1 MAKDPWSDLG
11 IPKYLKRKP
20 PLNPVVVRHDSRGR
34 PEIIMPKG
42 DGQNCML
49 LPKNVEPE
57 GLRLFREITEAKKLK
72 QSERLADF
80 VTITRRK
87 KEAERRIKKEA
98 TMAKVAEIIEEYN
111 RLASESGL
119 PLVKKFESLA
129 VGQKRLEKLKNGGVK
144 APKATK
150 APKASDKTAKA
161 TKAPKAS
168 DKTAKATKEP
178 KASDKTAKEE
188 KSQSRRVGGTIVL
201 LTPKNP
207 KKEGSKGAA
216 HFEACRGKP
225 TVAEFVA
232 RFPGAERNARVW
244 LHNFVEEGSVKIE
257 S

>member
-20 PLNPVVVRHDSRGR
+20 PINPVVVRHDSRGR
-34 PEIIMPKG
+34 PEIVMPKG

-57 GLRLFREITEAKKLK
+57 GLRLFREITEARKLK

-80 VTITRRK
+80 VAITRRK

-98 TMAKVAEIIEEYN
+98 VMAKVAEIVEEYN

-144 APKATK
+144 APKAAKEPKAAK
-150 APKASDKTAKA
+150 APKAD
-161 TKAPKAS
+161 KAPKAA
-168 DKTAKATKEP
+168 AKA
-178 KASDKTAKEE
+178 AKEE
-188 KSQSRRVGGTIVL
+188 KPQSRRVGGTIVL
-201 LTPKNP
+201 LTQKNP
-207 KKEGSKGAA
+207 KKEGSKGAE

-232 RFPGAERNARVW
+232 KFPGAERNARVW